1 MKHTYSQSLM
11 QVLFIAALIL
21 SSNAIYAQGKGMSTS
36 QNHSENEIWFNQPA
50 STWLQALP
58 LGNGTM
64 GAMVYGQTDKEK
76 IQFNENSLVT
86 GTTDMVGFYQPF
98 GNIIFDFGHEN
109 ASGYKRSLLLGD
121 AMHTISYQ
129 HQSTHFK
136 REYFVSQPDQALIMM
151 ITADKKSAVN
161 MAIALKDTRASQTDV
176 TSNSISFR
184 GKLQE
189 NGMEYMAKLIVNTKG
204 GKRINTDSSIVVLNA
219 DTVLVYMSA
228 ITSFKKFNVRDVF
241 GALPVELLNARLG
254 AVSKQSYKVLRARH
268 TNDFSKLFNRVKLNL
283 GPDVSLPTDQRLL
296 AYNNTK
302 KDNGMEALLF
312 QYGRYLLISS
322 SRKGGLPANLQG
334 LWNNEV
340 KPAWYSQYTTN
351 INIQMN
357 YWSAEVTN
365 ISETHLPMLDWVE
378 NLGRVQKT
386 STDSVLKTKS
396 GWVAYSTNNIMGGPS
411 RWRLHR
417 PGSAWMSQHFW
428 EHYAFTLDTVFLRDR
443 AYPLLKELVEYWEG
457 HLVVGKNGKLITPD
471 GWSPEHGPGK
481 NEGDKNPYPGASYD
495 QQIIDELFTNYISA
509 AKVLG
514 KDVAYRMKVESMQK
528 QLLKGQI
535 GRWGQL
541 QEWMEDWD
549 DSTDHHRHYSHMFAV
564 HPGKQI
570 DPIHTP
576 ELSAAAR
583 RSLEARG
590 AISTGWSSAWK
601 INIWARLFDGDN
613 AHVMVRGLLK
623 PVNTGSKSGEK
634 GGINPNLFGSYPP
647 FQMDA
652 NFGFTAGIAEML
664 LQSQNDIIHLLPALP
679 TAWSEGEVS
688 GLKARGN
695 VLVDMKWSAGKLT
708 QVKLKSRY
716 NGNYNLLYKGK
727 QLMLKMIAGKTYALD
742 GGFFKTTVDA
752 QSTKP
757 ASISGIYPSLAM
769 YNQEGECGT
778 GAVVPWAGKLWAI
791 SYGPHLPFGSSDKLY
806 EISSNMQQT
815 IRPESVG
822 GTPANRMIHRE
833 SNQLFIG
840 HYAIDAKG
848 NVRVIPITEMP
859 GRLTGI
865 ARSITDPANKLV
877 FATMEEGFY
886 EVDVHSLTVK
896 LLFKDGNVM
905 RREGA
910 KSHESELLQGVHGK
924 GFYSGQGVYVY
935 SNNGE
940 AGEKARVDPKIEAG
954 SLSEWDGKTWKLI
967 RRNQFVEVTGPG
979 GIEGNPNPAT
989 DPIWSTGWD
998 YKSVIIACR
1007 DNGKWSFYRLP
1018 KASNSY
1024 DGAHGWN
1031 TEWPRIRNVGT
1042 EQNKDFMMTMH
1053 GMFWRFPASF
1063 KSSNTAGIRPRS
1075 SYLKVIGDFTRWN
1088 NQLVFGCDDAAK
1100 SEFLNKRKEKGG
1112 ILGPGQSN
1120 SNLWFTS
1127 LKTPDSLGSTGAQG
1141 SVWYNE
1147 QVQAGAI
1154 SEPFLFAGWD
1164 KRSALLKNHSNA
1176 SVSLVLEVD
1185 KLGNGKWQLL
1195 QQLNLSAGASVV
1207 VPFAKETQGE
1217 WIRVKSLQSS
1227 SLSASFVYGNNKNQL
1242 REPAAMFNGLSKAAD
1257 QNSLGGLLLS
1267 LGDEKRKL
1275 GILANAKDGNVSIES
1290 GYYEMDSA
1298 MNIVLK
1304 NDLTSAAMIRD
1315 KVAIPSQVVQV
1326 EPSSIL
1332 LVDGAGRRWRLPHGG
1347 GAYKGLMERQS
1358 LRICREVAT
1367 ERDLFNCAGTFYE
1380 LPSENADGFAKMRP
1394 IATHGLHINDYAS
1407 FRGMLIMTGIDPKA
1421 LGNNKNIFT
1430 SADKKAAIW
1439 AGVIDDLWKMGK
1451 LVGQGGPWLN
1461 TPASA
1466 GVASDPYLFGGYDA
1480 RSVQLSHQ
1488 NAAAVQFTLQLDA
1501 TGDGVWYDYKTI
1513 TVPAGKTISHV
1524 FPAALQSKW
1533 IRVVANKDANVTAQF
1548 RYK

>member
-312 QYGRYLLISS
+312 QYGRYLLINS

-695 VLVDMKWSAGKLT
+695 VLVDMKWSAEKLT

-1275 GILANAKDGNVSIES
+1275 GILANAKDGNASIES

-1347 GAYKGLMERQS
+1347 GAYKGLMEQQS